1 MSRGKK
7 KEYKSNIRMLN
18 LSQYSQPLIIE
29 QKNRSWIG
37 YGADNLYFDYLINS
51 YQSSPTAVACITG
64 ISQMIYGRGLD
75 ATNSSKKPDEYA
87 QMKSLFTDKCTRKL
101 ATDLKLFGMASF
113 QVVYSKD
120 RTRIAEVD
128 HFPVECLRAEKANY
142 EGEIEA
148 YYYMADWADIKPG
161 EEPKRIPAYGFS
173 SEEIE
178 IYYIKPYRPGYFY
191 YSPVDYVGALDY
203 QNLEAEIGTFHINN
217 VRNGMTPGL
226 LMNFNSGIPDEDLQN
241 DIERKILN
249 KYTGTTNA
257 GKIIIAFNDDK
268 DQAATIDAVQ
278 LSDAHN
284 QYQFLSEESQSK
296 ILVGHRVTSPLLFGI
311 KNTSSGFGSNA
322 DELSTSSTLFDNTV
336 IRPFQ
341 DLLLTAFD
349 EILAFNDISL
359 NLYFKSLQ
367 PLAFVDLENAMSG
380 EEVEEQTG
388 IKEDERKEFKMI
400 DGYDAYKT
408 IEEAE
413 AKANELG
420 CMGYHEHLEPDGTMW
435 YMPCQLHTDL
445 KKPCWDGYEQIGT
458 KMKDGKEVPNCVP
471 LKDQRPYLTDD
482 LKDAILKEYASLGED
497 EETIL
502 EDFELI
508 DSRPANDYDKAI
520 NDSLDLA
527 TQLAFV
533 PKSTPNKKSEQDT
546 SIIKVR
552 YRYYGSNNP
561 EREFCRDMWAA
572 QKVYRMEDLD
582 KESSANSELA
592 PSGQST
598 YNLWLYKGGVNCQH
612 YWERR
617 TYLRKNNERITVAEA
632 RRKIQAL
639 DPSLRDEAKIET
651 NVPEVAQVA
660 APKNNWWSL
669 QPGYRS

>member
-7 KEYKSNIRMLN
+7 KEYKKNIRMLN

-29 QKNRSWIG
+29 QKNRDWIG

-75 ATNSSKKPDEYA
+75 ATNSNKQPDEYA

-128 HFPVECLRAEKANY
+128 HFPVECLRAEKCNY
-142 EGEIEA
+142 DGEIEA

-161 EEPKRIPAYGFS
+161 EQPKRIPAYGFS

-367 PLAFVDLENAMSG
+367 PLSFVDLENAMSG

-388 IKEDERKEFKMI
+388 IKEDERKEFKVI
-400 DGYDAYKT
+400 DGSEAYET
-408 IEEAE
+408 IKEAE
-413 AKANELG
+413 DKANELG
-420 CMGYHEHLEPDGTMW
+420 CMGYHEHLEPDGKKW
-435 YMPCQLHTDL
+435 YMPCQNHTDL
-445 KKPCWDGYEQIGT
+445 SKKD
-458 KMKDGKEVPNCVP
+458 K
-471 LKDQRPYLTDD
+471 RPYLTDD

-520 NDSLDLA
+520 NESLNLA

-572 QKVYRMEDLD
+572 KKVYRMEDLD
-582 KESSANSELA
+582 KESGANSTLA

-639 DPSLRDEAKIET
+639 DPSLRDEARIET
-651 NVPEVAQVA
+651 NVPEVAQIA
-660 APKNNWWSL
+660 KPSNNWWSL

>member
-1 MSRGKK
+1 MSKK
-7 KEYKSNIRMLN
+7 SKQFKQNIRMLN

-29 QKNRSWIG
+29 QKNQDWVG
-37 YGADNLYFDYLINS
+37 YGADNNYFDYLINS

-75 ATNSSKKPDEYA
+75 ATDSNKKPDEYA

-101 ATDLKLFGMASF
+101 STDLKLFGMAAI

-120 RTRIAEVD
+120 RTRIVEAD
-128 HFPVECLRAEKANY
+128 HFPVETLRAEKAD
-142 EGEIEA
+142 EDGDICA
-148 YYYMADWADIKPG
+148 YYYMADWTKMKPG
-161 EEPKRIPAYGFS
+161 DQPKRIPAFGYSG
-173 SEEIE
+173 EEIE
-178 IYYIKPYRPGYFY
+178 ILYIKPYRAGYFY

-226 LMNFNSGIPDEDLQN
+226 LMNFNSGIPDEDLQSE
-241 DIERKILN
+241 IERKILN

-268 DQAATIDAVQ
+268 EQAATIDAVQ

-311 KNTSSGFGSNA
+311 KNTSAGFGSNA
-322 DELSTSSTLFDNTV
+322 DELEVSSTLFDNTV

-349 EILAFNDISL
+349 EILAYNEISL
-359 NLYFKSLQ
+359 KLYFKSLQ
-367 PLAFVDLENAMSG
+367 PLAFVDLENAMTG
-380 EEVEEQTG
+380 EEIEEQTG
-388 IKEDERKEFKMI
+388 IKQDERREFKMI
-400 DGYDAYKT
+400 DGYEAYET
-408 IEEAE
+408 IKEAE
-413 AKANELG
+413 DKANELG
-420 CMGYHEHLEPDGTMW
+420 CMGYHEHLDSDGKMW

-445 KKPCWDGYEQIGT
+445 SKKD
-458 KMKDGKEVPNCVP
+458 D
-471 LKDQRPYLTDD
+471 RPALTDE
-482 LKDAILKEYASLGED
+482 LKKAILEEYESLGAD
-497 EETIL
+497 ESEF
-502 EDFELI
+502 EADYELI
-508 DSRPANDYDKAI
+508 DSRPANEYDDVL
-520 NDSLDLA
+520 NSSLDMA

-533 PKSTPNKKSEQDT
+533 PKSTPNKFSEGQDT

-561 EREFCRDMWAA
+561 EREFCQKMWAA
-572 QKVYRMEDLD
+572 QKVYRKQDLD
-582 KESSANSELA
+582 KESSANAELS
-592 PSGQST
+592 PSGSDT

-632 RRKIQAL
+632 RRKISEL
-639 DPSLRDEAKIET
+639 DPSLRDEARIPVNE
-651 NVPEVAQVA
+651 PEVAQVA
-660 APKNNWWSL
+660 KPSNNWWSL
-669 QPGYRS
+669 KPGYRS

>member
-1 MSRGKK
+1 MSKKK
-7 KEYKSNIRMLN
+7 KEFKYNIRALN

-29 QKNRSWIG
+29 QKNKDYVE

-51 YQSSPTAVACITG
+51 YQASPTAVACITG

-75 ATNSSKKPDEYA
+75 ATDSNKKPNEYA

-101 ATDLKLFGMASF
+101 ATDLKLFGMAAI

-120 RTRIAEVD
+120 RTKISEVE
-128 HFPVECLRAEKANY
+128 HFPVETLRAEKCNY
-142 EGEIEA
+142 DSGEIEA
-148 YYYMADWADIKPG
+148 YYYFNDWADIGPG
-161 EEPKRIPAYGFS
+161 EEPQRIPAFGYS
-173 SEEIE
+173 DEDIE
-178 IYYIKPYRPGYFY
+178 ILYIKPYRPGYFY

-203 QNLEAEIGTFHINN
+203 QNLESEIGTFHINN

-249 KYTGTTNA
+249 KYTGTSNA

-284 QYQFLSEESQSK
+284 QYEFLSSESQNK
-296 ILVGHRVTSPLLFGI
+296 ILCGHRITSPLLFGI
-311 KNTSSGFGSNA
+311 KNSGNGFSSNA
-322 DELSTSSTLFDNTV
+322 DELEVSSILFDNTV

-359 NLYFKSLQ
+359 KLYFKSSQ
-367 PLAFVDLENAMSG
+367 PLAFVDLENAQSG
-380 EEVEEQTG
+380 EEIEEQTG
-388 IKEDERKEFKMI
+388 IKENEKSELKMI
-400 DGYDAYKT
+400 DGYQAYESIK
-408 IEEAE
+408 EAE
-413 AKANELG
+413 DQANVLG
-420 CMGYHEHLEPDGTMW
+420 CMGYHEHLDENNKMW

-445 KKPCWDGYEQIGT
+445 SKKD
-458 KMKDGKEVPNCVP
+458 D
-471 LKDQRPYLTDD
+471 RPSLTDD

-497 EETIL
+497 EEAIL

-508 DSRPANDYDKAI
+508 DSRPANDYDKAL
-520 NDSLDLA
+520 NDSLNFA
-527 TQLAFV
+527 TELAFV
-533 PKSTPNKKSEQDT
+533 PKSTPNQKSEQDT

-582 KESSANSELA
+582 KESGANSTLS
-592 PSGQST
+592 PSGSST
-598 YNLWLYKGGVNCQH
+598 YNLWLYKGGVNCKH

-617 TYLRKNNERITVAEA
+617 TYLRKNNKRITVTEA
-632 RRKIQAL
+632 RRKITAL
-639 DPSLRDEAKIET
+639 DPSLRDEARIET

-660 APKNNWWSL
+660 EPRNNWWSL
-669 QPGYRS
+669 KPGYRS